1 MPTLA
6 LITRANYVVAHG
18 PGLNY
23 SAFIFCWKSDDFNT
37 KISSLIP
44 QGYFQEQV

>member
-1 MPTLA
+1 MPKLA
-6 LITRANYVVAHG
+6 LITQANYLVSHV
-18 PGLNY
+18 PVPNY
-23 SAFIFCWKSDDFNT
+23 SAFIFCWKSGDFNT